1 MSGTYYFA
9 IVSPN
14 DTPTFEAEFN
24 KEQSK
29 FGSADKPDIKKD
41 EYSHLHQFIAH
52 AALDMLDDVM
62 WTTPSMYLKSIDKFN
77 EWSVSAFIT
86 ASGMRFI
93 MLHDLKTNEEGIR
106 NFFQD
111 VHDIYIKAS
120 MNTFFD
126 RMEQIKMPSFNRKVQ
141 QLGKKHLVS

>member
-14 DTPTFEAEFN
+14 DTPTFEIEF
-24 KEQSK
+24 SK
-29 FGSADKPDIKKD
+29 DQGKAGGDKSDAKKD

-62 WTTPSMYLKSIDKFN
+62 WNTPNMYLKSIDKFN
-77 EWSVSAFIT
+77 EWSVSAFVT
-86 ASGMRFI
+86 ASGMRFV
-93 MLHDLKTNEEGIR
+93 MLHDLKSNEEGIR
-106 NFFQD
+106 NFFQE
-111 VHDIYIKAS
+111 VHELYIKAS

-126 RMEQIKMPSFNRKVQ
+126 RMEQIKMPQFLRKVQ
-141 QLGKKHLVS
+141 YLGKKHLVS